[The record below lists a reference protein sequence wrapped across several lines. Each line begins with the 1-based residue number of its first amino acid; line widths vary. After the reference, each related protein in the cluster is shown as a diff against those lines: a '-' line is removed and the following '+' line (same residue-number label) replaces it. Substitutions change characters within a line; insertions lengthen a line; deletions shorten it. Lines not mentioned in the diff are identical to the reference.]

1 MGPGLPHRG
10 GWRLRPRSGYTPHV
24 NPTFPAGRRVFA
36 TLPWKGAVLRDARLD
51 RRGPPH
57 LEEVTLSVVW
67 PGGQHG
73 IVAFRDCWAF
83 QGRLGLGPG
92 APEPIRGAWASA
104 AGRPRRPWAAL
115 STPPEG
121 LVAFTVDLASGGRLR
136 IYAREWVARAMGPR

>member
-57 LEEVTLSVVW
+57 LEEVTLSVMW

-104 AGRPRRPWAAL
+104 AHDVNRATTAA
-115 STPPEG
+115 TIC
-121 LVAFTVDLASGGRLR
+121 LR
-136 IYAREWVARAMGPR
+136 

>member
-1 MGPGLPHRG
+1 
-10 GWRLRPRSGYTPHV
+10 V

-83 QGRLGLGPG
+83 QGRMGLGPG
-92 APEPIRGAWASA
+92 APEPIRGGWASA

-115 STPPEG
+115 SAPPTG
-121 LVAFTVDLASGGRLR
+121 LVAFTVELASGGRLR
-136 IYAREWVARAMGPR
+136 IYAREWASRAMGPR